1 MINTNANEIKKIIV
15 NCDKLPKNKAGKNDR
30 LAILKG
36 LEHGHTYNLTVTFIY
51 NDWNEYETTFTI
63 TRLLQNREWVNVK
76 DTGEGRFGGFS
87 LLFNSLLAG
96 TFKKEAQ
103 EQSDRYYNLV
113 KSFNED
119 KQRAVDNERQK
130 TFNAQY
136 KNGKLQ
142 KENEELKNQIVVLG
156 EANTTLTND
165 NKILNNDLHE
175 LKNVVKISERKS
187 KIIDEFLNND
197 EFLSEFAKALSFKS
211 QEKRVELLKEFLKQ
225 LK

>member
-15 NCDKLPKNKAGKNDR
+15 NCDKLPKTKSGKNDR
-30 LAILKG
+30 VAILKG
-36 LEHGHTYNLTVTFIY
+36 LDHKHVYDLTVTFIY
-51 NDWNEYETTFTI
+51 NDWDEYTTTFTI
-63 TRLLQNREWVNVK
+63 TRLLENREWVNVK

-87 LLFNSLLAG
+87 LLFNSLLQG

-113 KSFNED
+113 NDFNED
-119 KQRAVDNERQK
+119 KERALNEERQK
-130 TFNAQY
+130 TLNEQY
-136 KNGKLQ
+136 KNKKLQ
-142 KENEELKNQIVVLG
+142 NQLIVLNETNS
-156 EANTTLTND
+156 ALTNE
-165 NKILNNDLHE
+165 NKILNNDLYE

-197 EFLSEFAKALSFKS
+197 EFLNEFAKSLSFKT
-211 QEKRVELLKEFLKQ
+211 QEKRVELLKDFLNQ